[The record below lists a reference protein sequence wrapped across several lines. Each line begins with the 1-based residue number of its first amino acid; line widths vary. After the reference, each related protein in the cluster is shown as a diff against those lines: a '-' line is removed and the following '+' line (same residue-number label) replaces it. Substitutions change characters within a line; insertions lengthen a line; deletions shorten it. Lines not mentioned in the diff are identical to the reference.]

1 MEIATLS
8 LRENCL
14 YSEFSRTWTEYE
26 KIRITSPYSVQMRD
40 KADQNKSEHGHFL
53 RSDGK
58 PKHNFY

>member
-26 KIRITSPYSVQMRD
+26 KIRITSPYSVQMRENT
-40 KADQNKSEHGHFL
+40 DQKNSE
-53 RSDGK
+53 
-58 PKHNFY
+58 